1 MASDTPPDDE
11 RNSAEDPWA
20 DLVADAS
27 GDDGVGAFDFATL
40 DAGSRDETSDAGA
53 EALES
58 PAEDP
63 FAGLAAASSADP
75 FAALEDAVQAVSDE
89 NPFGVVTEDAV
100 ASSDENEDEDAGE
113 VVPSHGSFTGALPE
127 ERAPS
132 ADDEALDGDLFA
144 ELVGGDGPI
153 DHGSARH
160 EDGEAVSRGPFD
172 VFEGRD
178 EPEAG
183 EGDAADDDGT
193 AAGTETPAL
202 SVFSPASGMEE
213 DSAAAADAGDDPF
226 DFGSAAA
233 PFDDAS
239 DEAGVAA
246 AAGGDP
252 EASAALADAAWGSL
266 DESAAGSNDEAS
278 PWDQIGEASGKEAV
292 RDEIGE
298 EDAAAGF
305 FSASAVEPAVG
316 AAAVALGAGGAAAAR
331 PAPRPAAPK
340 KKGGGL
346 GQVLGIVL
354 GGAASIPIVIALLIG
369 LMWLGWPDTIGMRR
383 WLPGASFILP
393 RPRQVARKT
402 EPSPRA
408 QNGGGLESLPG
419 LAGLE
424 PGPSEPNQGGTGER
438 QKAFDASADGAPVD
452 APQDAVA
459 DKEMGDDPLGGTAPG
474 EKSPAPNEDG
484 DAPAAADLAAAIP
497 AVDPLAVTPSAPMPP
512 GLADLLNTAPV
523 AVPPPPPEPEPL
535 DVASLDAAIEEA
547 VQMAGLLTEIG
558 SDDPQRKRQMVAWYR
573 SLTRVAEELAMLEA
587 VAVDSGR
594 PFEEASVRL
603 DPLVPTLQPDSPL
616 VSDLTRLARNW
627 LSFARR
633 DSDGVVLP
641 VTFDSTRAVGPYWC
655 SKVLIEEAD
664 GQSREVAVVSRQAPV
679 AELGER
685 CLVTGVIFDGGTVW
699 AADVR
704 SVDRPGEGPLGLTR
718 AVDTIEAAPVGLPGA
733 DAPAGPAPSAIPVP
747 DLSDAPESP
756 KSEPAAKAPALEVP
770 EIDPAEPAPKLEVPE
785 IDPSPATPAPAEEPA
800 APADE
805 PASDAKPQPDAPDA
819 EEQPAPPSDAPP
831 ADF

>member
-20 DLVADAS
+20 DLVADAA

-40 DAGSRDETSDAGA
+40 DAGSREETSAAAA
-53 EALES
+53 EAHES

-63 FAGLAAASSADP
+63 FAELAAASSADP
-75 FAALEDAVQAVSDE
+75 FAALADAVHAVTDD
-89 NPFGVVTEDAV
+89 NPFGVVTEDV
-100 ASSDENEDEDAGE
+100 VESSAEDEDEDAGE
-113 VVPSHGSFTGALPE
+113 VVPSHGSLTGAFPE
-127 ERAPS
+127 EPAPS

-144 ELVGGDGPI
+144 ELVGGDGPS
-153 DHGSARH
+153 DHRSADL
-160 EDGEAVSRGPFD
+160 EDGEAVARGPFD

-178 EPEAG
+178 EPET
-183 EGDAADDDGT
+183 GDDGVADDGGT
-193 AAGTETPAL
+193 AVGTETPAL

-233 PFDDAS
+233 PFDDVS

-246 AAGGDP
+246 AAAGDP
-252 EASAALADAAWGSL
+252 DSSAALADGAWGSL

-278 PWDQIGEASGKEAV
+278 PWDQIDGASGNEAA
-292 RDEIGE
+292 RDEFGE
-298 EDAAAGF
+298 EEAAAGF
-305 FSASAVEPAVG
+305 FAASAVEPAVG
-316 AAAVALGAGGAAAAR
+316 VAAVASGAGAAAAAR
-331 PAPRPAAPK
+331 PAARPAAPK

-354 GGAASIPIVIALLIG
+354 GGAASIPIVLALLIG

-424 PGPSEPNQGGTGER
+424 PAASEPNQGGTGER
-438 QKAFDASADGAPVD
+438 QKAFDAAVDEAPAD

-459 DKEMGDDPLGGTAPG
+459 DKEMSDDPLGGTAPG
-474 EKSPAPNEDG
+474 AKSPAPNDDG

-497 AVDPLAVTPSAPMPP
+497 AVDPLAIVPSTPMPP
-512 GLADLLNTAPV
+512 ALADLLNTPPV

-547 VQMAGLLTEIG
+547 VQMADLLTEIG

-594 PFEEASVRL
+594 PFEEASMRL

-655 SKVLIEEAD
+655 SKVLVEEAD

-718 AVDTIEAAPVGLPGA
+718 AGDTIEAAPVGLPGT
-733 DAPAGPAPSAIPVP
+733 DAPVGPATPAVPVP
-747 DLSDAPESP
+747 EVGDAPESS

-770 EIDPAEPAPKLEVPE
+770 EIDPVEPAPKLEVPE
-785 IDPSPATPAPAEEPA
+785 IDPAPAAPALKEEPA

-805 PASDAKPQPDAPDA
+805 PASDATPQSDAPAA
-819 EEQPAPPSDAPP
+819 EEQPVPPSDAPP